1 MTPLPPLGDA
11 AIVCVNVAISPAI
24 AFEVFTRELNLW
36 WRPGPAFRGYLAGEL
51 ILEPHLGGRLFE
63 RRSSE
68 PQAPVLERG
77 RVLLWDPPTR
87 LAFTWRAGNFSP
99 DENTR
104 VEVLF
109 ESRDAGT
116 CVTLRHSGWAA
127 LRPDHPARH
136 GSTGVA
142 TTYMIGRWWGE
153 LLSGLREHVHRA
165 R

>member
-1 MTPLPPLGDA
+1 MTASVPQGDA
-11 AIVCVNVAISPAI
+11 AIVSMNVAVPPAI
-24 AFEVFTRELNLW
+24 AFEVFTTELNRW
-36 WRPGPAFRGYLAGEL
+36 WRPGLAFRGYIAGEL

-63 RRSSE
+63 SPSLE
-68 PQAPVLERG
+68 ANTPALERG
-77 RVLLWDPPTR
+77 RVLVWDPPTR
-87 LAFTWRAGNFSP
+87 LVFTWRAGNFAPHES
-99 DENTR
+99 TQ

-109 ESRDAGT
+109 EAERNGT

-153 LLSGLREHVHRA
+153 LLSGLHEYLSRTR
-165 R
+165 

>member
-1 MTPLPPLGDA
+1 M
-11 AIVCVNVAISPAI
+11 
-24 AFEVFTRELNLW
+24 
-36 WRPGPAFRGYLAGEL
+36 
-51 ILEPHLGGRLFE
+51 GRLFE

-77 RVLLWDPPTR
+77 RVLVWDPPTR

-99 DENTR
+99 DENTH

-136 GSTGVA
+136 GRTGVA
-142 TTYMIGRWWGE
+142 TTYTIGRWWGE
-153 LLSGLREHVHRA
+153 LLSGLREQATAVVKLVKSSPA
-165 R
+165 FSSIACAMASAAAFFASSDTCV